1 MSNLNEMELNS
12 IRECVLSHITMSS
25 KLLSYSNKV
34 TDPGIKQMLK
44 NASTQ
49 AEQSANKLTQML

>member
-1 MSNLNEMELNS
+1 MSNFNEMELNS
-12 IRECVLSHITMSS
+12 IRECVLAHITISS

-34 TDPGIKQMLK
+34 TDENLKQMFK

-49 AEQSANKLTQML
+49 AEQAANKLTQML